1 MKICKSAALM
11 LVLSLPLL
19 GCGSSGAADP
29 VGGNAVVAC
38 NVLAL
43 SGPEVPATRVAA
55 VAPVPAGGAIA
66 DGVYVLTSWKEYTG
80 PAGETGPTPAGD
92 HARELIQ
99 FEGSTTQAN
108 SNYSDGDGKDS
119 PISETYVLS
128 GTDIEFTI
136 NCGHTLGT
144 EKFPY
149 TSTGV
154 TVQLF
159 SVSPERVTIYEYTKE

>member
-1 MKICKSAALM
+1 M
-11 LVLSLPLL
+11 LFVSSPLL

-80 PAGETGPTPAGD
+80 PGGATGPTPAGD
-92 HARELIQ
+92 HAREVIK

-136 NCGHTLGT
+136 HCGHTLGT

-154 TVQLF
+154 IVQLL
-159 SVSPERVTIYEYTKE
+159 SVSPEGASSYEYTKE